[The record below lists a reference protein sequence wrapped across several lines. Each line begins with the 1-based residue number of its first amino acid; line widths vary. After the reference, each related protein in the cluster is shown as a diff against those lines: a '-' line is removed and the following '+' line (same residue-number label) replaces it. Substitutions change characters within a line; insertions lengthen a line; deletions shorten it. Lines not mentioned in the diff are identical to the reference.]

1 MKNAEQLKA
10 IYADKSFKD
19 RQVARYSDGGSY
31 SLYAAYNANTPVSA
45 GSPPAGATVTQ
56 GPSNPNAGLN
66 EVQTTAQYENA
77 QGQPISE
84 AQYAAQQNQAIVPS
98 SGAGAPAGQGG
109 SNTGGL
115 GGLASSIGNSNLLPA
130 IVGIL
135 TAAGHFAQSKGA
147 ATLPAMPGTP
157 GFTGSGPLPA
167 LPGANGS
174 NGFGPAGGYNF
185 GNYSGA
191 PTPGLGYAPRTQAPA
206 MPTSSYYT
214 YGQGPEHQFF
224 TPVNPTTGVA
234 PPNSSGA
241 TPPPGQKKGGRVKKY
256 AGGGDVPTNWGG
268 IAMLGGAALAAHE
281 AAKDDGGMTVG
292 QAWDN
297 IKNSDNPVSE
307 GLSRAADWATNS
319 PAYRY
324 NPNGVKKN
332 AMGGMQQNPILGA
345 QQPAA
350 MARPA
355 VIPNQRPVAPQMPA
369 RPAPAPTMP
378 VARPGMPAAQPVI
391 SPRPMMRAAGGSSDS
406 TGYANTM
413 GQWMPPAAG
422 GPAQSNVTGTPAR
435 GALSDVIPHRTMVG
449 HAQGGA
455 MPQGNGAPTVSRH
468 VRGPGDG
475 TSDSIPA
482 RLANGEYVL
491 SADVVSGLGNGDN
504 GSGAK
509 RLDAFVHNVRVHK
522 SQNASQG
529 KLPADAKPI
538 HQYMGPESGTL
549 NMEPK

>member
-10 IYADKSFKD
+10 IYADEPFEKQKS
-19 RQVARYSDGGSY
+19 RVARFDIGGSY
-31 SLYAAYNANTPVSA
+31 YDAVNAVQA
-45 GSPPAGATVTQ
+45 GSGEPQYITQAPTYSPAPGTSTLTPQVSNDVNSAVNAPIA
-56 GPSNPNAGLN
+56 PSPSVSTNLLTNAQLGQAGNPNA
-66 EVQTTAQYENA
+66 T
-77 QGQPISE
+77 
-84 AQYAAQQNQAIVPS
+84 
-98 SGAGAPAGQGG
+98 AGAPSGG
-109 SNTGGL
+109 SGL

-157 GFTGSGPLPA
+157 GFTGSGALPA

-224 TPVNPTTGVA
+224 TLVNPTTGVA

-241 TPPPGQKKGGRVKKY
+241 TPPPGQKKGGRIKKY
-256 AGGGDVPTNWGG
+256 A
-268 IAMLGGAALAAHE
+268 I
-281 AAKDDGGMTVG
+281 GGM
-292 QAWDN
+292 
-297 IKNSDNPVSE
+297 
-307 GLSRAADWATNS
+307 
-319 PAYRY
+319 
-324 NPNGVKKN
+324 
-332 AMGGMQQNPILGA
+332 MQQNPMLGA
-345 QQPAA
+345 AQPVAA
-350 MARPA
+350 PATGIGAPASAGVIGGALSGAPQPMARPA
-355 VIPNQRPVAPQMPA
+355 PQPTLPTARPLP
-369 RPAPAPTMP
+369 RPAPQPTMP
-378 VARPGMPAAQPVI
+378 VARPGMAPGMANTQPII

-406 TGYANTM
+406 TGYANTW
-413 GQWMPPAAG
+413 GQWTPPAAG
-422 GPAQSNVTGTPAR
+422 STAQSTVTGTPAR
-435 GALSDVIPHRTMVG
+435 GALSDAIPRRTMVG

-455 MPQGNGAPTVSRH
+455 MPQGSGSPTVSRH

-529 KLPADAKPI
+529 KLPEDAKPI
-538 HQYMGPESGTL
+538 HQYMGQQ
-549 NMEPK
+549 